1 MISRSKIKKAD
12 LVGISS
18 SLICL
23 IHCISLPIIVGFGAT
38 IFMSPIVDYIFLII
52 SLGSIYKSTQRNES
66 VSISIFLWVSFVG
79 FLVTIMFLDD
89 YTFSNL
95 LEYLFAFLLIV
106 GHLLS
111 IKFSLKCE
119 HEH

>member
-1 MISRSKIKKAD
+1 
-12 LVGISS
+12 
-18 SLICL
+18 
-23 IHCISLPIIVGFGAT
+23 
-38 IFMSPIVDYIFLII
+38 MSPIVDYIFLII